1 MSGPDPGKPDAARGG
16 PGRIV
21 RALGYSLRGVAD
33 ALRHE
38 RAFRQECVLA
48 LVLVP
53 VALWLP
59 ADASARALLVASVLL
74 VLIVE
79 LLNSALEAALDRH
92 SREFHVLAGR
102 AKDFA
107 SAAVFLSLVNCVAV
121 WALVLWE
128 LHEQGRLWR

>member
-1 MSGPDPGKPDAARGG
+1 MRGTDPGKPDAARSG
-16 PGRIV
+16 PGRMV
-21 RALGYSLRGVAD
+21 RALRYSLRGVAS

-48 LVLVP
+48 FVLVP

-59 ADASARALLVASVLL
+59 ADASAKALLVASVLL

-79 LLNSALEAALDRH
+79 LLNSALETSLDRH
-92 SREFHVLAGR
+92 SREFHVLTGR

-121 WALVLWE
+121 WALVLWD
-128 LHEQGRLWR
+128 LHEQGRL